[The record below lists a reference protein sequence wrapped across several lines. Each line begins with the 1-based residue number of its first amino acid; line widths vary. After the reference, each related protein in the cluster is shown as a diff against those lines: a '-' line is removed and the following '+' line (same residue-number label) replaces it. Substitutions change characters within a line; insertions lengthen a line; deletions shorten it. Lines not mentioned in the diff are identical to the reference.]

1 MKALFDF
8 FSKEEKAGSDTFV
21 LTLKKVP
28 ATGDYR
34 FSIRSMTG
42 EKIKFYLSRS
52 GLSPLD
58 NRQIFGEDD
67 L

>member
-1 MKALFDF
+1 MKALFDY
-8 FSKEEKAGSDTFV
+8 FSKEEKLGSDTFV
-21 LTLKKVP
+21 LTLKKDSS
-28 ATGDYR
+28 GDFR
-34 FSIRSMTG
+34 FSIRSITG
-42 EKIKFYLSRS
+42 EKINFYLSRS

>member
-8 FSKEEKAGSDTFV
+8 FTKEEKAGMDTFI
-21 LTLKKVP
+21 LSLKKDSS
-28 ATGDYR
+28 GDFR
-34 FSIRSMTG
+34 FKIQSMTG

>member
-8 FSKEEKAGSDTFV
+8 FSKHEKLGEDHYI
-21 LTLKKVP
+21 LTTKKDSS
-28 ATGDYR
+28 GDFR
-34 FSIRSMTG
+34 FSIQSITG
-42 EKIKFYLSRS
+42 EKIYLYLSRS

-58 NRQIFGEDD
+58 NRQIFGSED